1 MASVDYVQDACSK
14 LSINSGFRF
23 DLKPEQKDAVNC
35 LLEGRDVFAVMPT
48 GVGKSFIFQLFSMAI
63 EQKKTFKGEPSN
75 SAILIIC
82 PLNSLIEDQV
92 KEGKSLGLKCAS
104 VQDLEFSSDNP
115 LPQML
120 FLSAEKALDSEF
132 KRILKDP
139 SSKVHRQLELIVVD
153 ESHTVEIWTGKRFVR
168 RFVNI
173 LLRL

>member
-14 LSINSGFRF
+14 LSINFGFRF

-63 EQKKTFKGEPSN
+63 EQKKTFEGKPSN

-92 KEGKSLGLKCAS
+92 KEGKSLGLKR

-115 LPQML
+115 LPQLL

-139 SSKVHRQLELIVVD
+139 SSKVHKQLELIVVD

-168 RFVNI
+168 
-173 LLRL
+173 